1 MFSSL
6 LYHSPLIPNKQVIP
20 PSEDEYSWDTS
31 IFCLPIGI
39 LRVTAQK
46 DTIWLFTVLKTS
58 NLRLFLSWLLNWM
71 LHLWML
77 LLPLMRS
84 SHESSLTSSELIQ
97 ATNFVRFLDYICFY
111 IVIIN
116 VRHQEVH
123 TYAWIVGNKIY
134 TVSYG
139 CGNQSVKL
147 VGWVV
152 LWLPYPAS
160 TTSCP
165 IRNKNGTET
174 AQTMNIH
181 VVKE

>member
-1 MFSSL
+1 
-6 LYHSPLIPNKQVIP
+6 
-20 PSEDEYSWDTS
+20 
-31 IFCLPIGI
+31 
-39 LRVTAQK
+39 
-46 DTIWLFTVLKTS
+46 
-58 NLRLFLSWLLNWM
+58 M

-84 SHESSLTSSELIQ
+84 SRESSLTSSELTQ
-97 ATNFVRFLDYICFY
+97 ATNCVRFLDYICFY

-123 TYAWIVGNKIY
+123 TYAWIVENKIY

-139 CGNQSVKL
+139 CGNQSLKL
-147 VGWVV
+147 GGWVV

-160 TTSCP
+160 TASCP

-174 AQTMNIH
+174 AQSMNIH
-181 VVKE
+181 VVKEQSTVGWALYCLSKFLPFRLNHFETNRKGFYVFLTNVYRVIHNLLTHFVKYIHEWRKRL